1 MTRLRHGAIPA
12 LVAGVLAIAAP
23 ASGAIAVEPPDPALA
38 PAAVT
43 AGSGPVSVAVVVPL
57 TAPPT
62 TTGVLDAESLT
73 TYTEQ
78 GGILDREL
86 DAVSGTRAAIGLDPM
101 IPASIRLLGSAAPP
115 EALLFL
121 ERLRALPNET
131 FLLSYADADPATAVL
146 AGATAELSPLGFHAL
161 IDPGNFGP
169 AVTADPTPGTSGSPT
184 PAPTP
189 PADPGDP
196 PPLPT
201 SEDLLAWPVS
211 LPEIAWPAEGT
222 VTADG
227 LAGLAALG
235 YADVLLGAGNLPA
248 TGSAL
253 VDTGAIDA
261 LAIDDA
267 VSSALRDSAYAA
279 TETAYAAASVTLEA
293 ALRASQITSPGR
305 TIVATLDRRWPFGT
319 LRLPDALAAIE
330 QSDAA
335 QLVSL
340 SAVLSGPRVSAS
352 LVEPDAGA
360 AISRGTALGELTTA
374 ARAEQSYLAIAEG
387 PQKITEPRRL
397 ALLGLSSVGW
407 RTDEE
412 GWAEAV
418 TTELEAAQATLDAV
432 QIADG
437 SDQLLLSDVSSLK
450 LQVSNALPVPVT
462 VLLVV
467 RPLQPLLHVED
478 PSVEVTIEPD
488 STSSASVPVESI
500 TNGEVTVRAELHSA
514 GGAAVGSPRF
524 LKVILQAGWE
534 TVGTVIAG
542 ALIVL
547 VFGGGLVRSILRR
560 RREQTAD
567 AHD

>member
-1 MTRLRHGAIPA
+1 
-12 LVAGVLAIAAP
+12 
-23 ASGAIAVEPPDPALA
+23 
-38 PAAVT
+38 
-43 AGSGPVSVAVVVPL
+43 
-57 TAPPT
+57 
-62 TTGVLDAESLT
+62 
-73 TYTEQ
+73 
-78 GGILDREL
+78 
-86 DAVSGTRAAIGLDPM
+86 M
-101 IPASIRLLGSAAPP
+101 ITASIRLLGAAAPP

-121 ERLRALPNET
+121 ARLEALPNEV
-131 FLLSYADADPATAVL
+131 FLLSYADADPAVAVL
-146 AGATAELSPLGFHAL
+146 AGATAELSPLGFRSL

-169 AVTADPTPGTSGSPT
+169 AVTASPTPVPSGSPT
-184 PAPTP
+184 PDPTQ
-189 PADPGDP
+189 PADPDAP

-201 SEDLLAWPVS
+201 TEDLLAWPAT

-235 YADVLLGAGNLPA
+235 YADVLLGGGNLPA

-253 VDTGAIDA
+253 VDTGDIDA
-261 LAIDDA
+261 LAVDDA
-267 VSSALRDSAYAA
+267 VSTALRESAYAA
-279 TETAYAAASVTLEA
+279 TETAYAAAAVTLDA
-293 ALRASQITSPGR
+293 ALRAAQITSPGR
-305 TIVATLDRRWPFGT
+305 TVVATLDRRWPFGT
-319 LRLPDALAAIE
+319 LRLPDTLAAIE
-330 QSDAA
+330 LSDAA
-335 QLVSL
+335 QLVTL
-340 SAVLSGPRVSAS
+340 SAVLAGPKVSAS
-352 LVEPDAGA
+352 LVETDAAEAVTRGA
-360 AISRGTALGELTTA
+360 ALGQLTTA

-387 PQKITEPRRL
+387 PQRITEPRRL

-407 RTDEE
+407 RFDEE
-412 GWAEAV
+412 AWTEAV
-418 TTELEAAQATLDAV
+418 TTELAAAQATLDAV

-514 GGAAVGSPRF
+514 GGSAVGSPRF

-560 RREQTAD
+560 RREQTTDANTDAD
-567 AHD
+567 D

>member
-1 MTRLRHGAIPA
+1 MTRLRGAAVPV
-12 LVAGVLAIAAP
+12 LVAAVLALAAP
-23 ASGAIAVEPPDPALA
+23 ASAAVIAEPPQPSIA
-38 PAAVT
+38 PAAVS

-62 TTGVLDAESLT
+62 ATGVLDAETLAA
-73 TYTEQ
+73 YTEQ
-78 GGILDREL
+78 GGILDRQL
-86 DAVSGTRAAIGLDPM
+86 DAVAGTRAAIALDPM
-101 IPASIRLLGSAAPP
+101 IPASIRMLGSAAPP
-115 EALLFL
+115 EALLYL
-121 ERLRALPNET
+121 QRLRALPNEV
-131 FLLSYADADPATAVL
+131 FLLEYADADPAVAVL
-146 AGATAELSPLGFHAL
+146 AGATAELSPLGFGSL

-169 AVTADPTPGTSGSPT
+169 AVT

-189 PADPGDP
+189 SLSPTPGPTAQADPGDP

-201 SEDLLAWPVS
+201 TEDLLEWPTT
-211 LPEIAWPAEGT
+211 LPMIAWPQEGT

-235 YADVLLGAGNLPA
+235 YEDVLLGAGNLPD
-248 TGSAL
+248 TSSAL
-253 VDTGAIDA
+253 IDTGDIAA
-261 LAIDDA
+261 LAIDEA
-267 VSSALRDSAYAA
+267 VSGALRDASFAA
-279 TETAYAAASVTLEA
+279 TDTAYAAAAVTLDA
-293 ALRASQITSPGR
+293 ALTSAQITSPGR
-305 TIVATLDRRWPFGT
+305 TIVATLDRGWPFGT
-319 LRLPDALAAIE
+319 LRLPDAMGAIE
-330 QSDAA
+330 LSDAA

-340 SAVLSGPRVSAS
+340 SAVLEGPSVSAS
-352 LVEPDAGA
+352 LIPTDSGA
-360 AISRGTALGELTTA
+360 VVTRGIALGQLAEA
-374 ARAEQSYLAIAEG
+374 ARAEQSFLAIAEG
-387 PQKITEPRRL
+387 PQRITEPRRL

-407 RTDEE
+407 LSDEA
-412 GWAEAV
+412 GWTEAV
-418 TTELEAAQATLDAV
+418 AAELAEAQATLDAV

-462 VLLVV
+462 VQLTV

-488 STSSASVPVESI
+488 STSSASVPVQSI

-514 GGAAVGSPRF
+514 GGSAVGAPRF

-534 TVGTVIAG
+534 TLGTVVAG
-542 ALIVL
+542 GLIVL

-567 AHD
+567 ADD